1 MWCRSRAKCCLR
13 VFFFCCYSHFL
24 YCFFFFVVA
33 DLARTLLA
41 RPSYW
46 TLFFLVFSFPFGSF
60 VVYDDILERV
70 FFFFC
75 FLPSCFGGV
84 WSLIAL
90 FRCETEVLSFAGE
103 REKQEKPVVLS
114 QPSFFFFSFFCLF
127 SLLLFRWCI
136 FVGVFCSESHMKLK
150 KKKKIYIG
158 FAFRFFFPLFFRIT
172 CCRLETLLCPNSSLS
187 AVAIVSTSFDERRMQ
202 KELY

>member
-13 VFFFCCYSHFL
+13 VFFFLLLFTL
-24 YCFFFFVVA
+24 PLLFFFFVVA

-150 KKKKIYIG
+150 KKKKDIYRLRVS
-158 FAFRFFFPLFFRIT
+158 FLF
-172 CCRLETLLCPNSSLS
+172 SSFLS
-187 AVAIVSTSFDERRMQ
+187 YYVLPS
-202 KELY
+202 